1 MRGDRQFGKENNS
14 TAWCRDYDRQTGI
27 TNAMHKVHRQFFLHS
42 VIVDAETSM
51 LLMVGFCI
59 NP

>member
-27 TNAMHKVHRQFFLHS
+27 TNAMQKVPRQFFLHPPTQRS
-42 VIVDAETSM
+42 VL
-51 LLMVGFCI
+51 LLMLRPACC
-59 NP
+59 